1 MTVNP
6 SDEDLMA
13 RCAKGDA
20 AAYEILVKRHL
31 DRSYAIAARMGG
43 SRTDAQDAAQEAFLK
58 LWVNAPSWQPGKAKF
73 STWFYRIVVN
83 AAIDRGRRQG
93 NRQVGVE
100 PETLASFA
108 DEDRKSVEQQYADT
122 EQWQQVRHAAS
133 RLPERQRTAL
143 ALCYEQGL
151 GEREAAEVMGI
162 GVKAL
167 ESLLARAKQA
177 LRQKLNGDRP

>member
-20 AAYEILVKRHL
+20 AAYETLVKRHL
-31 DRSYAIAARMGG
+31 NRSYAIAARMGG
-43 SRTDAQDAAQEAFLK
+43 SRSEAEDAAQEAFLK

-93 NRQVGVE
+93 NRQIGVE
-100 PETLASFA
+100 PEILASFP
-108 DEDRKSVEQQYADT
+108 DEDRKGVEQQYAQSQ
-122 EQWQQVRHAAS
+122 QWQKLQAAS
-133 RLPERQRTAL
+133 TQLPERQRTAL

-151 GEREAAEVMGI
+151 GEREAADVMGI

-167 ESLLARAKQA
+167 ESLLVRAKQS
-177 LRQKLNGDRP
+177 LRQKLNGDRQ